1 MISFFIC
8 GNVSRNLK
16 KNRTLLVDRKIRL
29 FLRYKIN
36 VERHK
41 YRLISIAFI
50 SRYFNIACAM
60 FLCLRKNFSIYRVI
74 QVWNL
79 HKNWCEEKPFILTQS
94 WNRKTNWK
102 QFHRKYLAKV
112 SRPIK
117 VDDKSTHTH
126 TNSIVIRLSAIFID
140 SISFV
145 KNIFHVRIKSILLRL
160 HIEKI

>member
-16 KNRTLLVDRKIRL
+16 KNGRLLVDRKDCWL
-29 FLRYKIN
+29 VLRYKIN

-50 SRYFNIACAM
+50 SRYFNIACAIS
-60 FLCLRKNFSIYRVI
+60 LCLRKNFSIYRVI

-79 HKNWCEEKPFILTQS
+79 HKNWCEEKPFIFTQS

-112 SRPIK
+112 SRPIE
-117 VDDKSTHTH
+117 VDDKSTH

-140 SISFV
+140 SILFV

-160 HIEKI
+160 QIEKI